1 MEVPRSHGSTLIYL
15 GRQFSSLTIKLVQ
28 VGNEFIVLDA
38 GHISYDIA
46 LYRVEK
52 TNPLQFREKAGKPP
66 ESELITAFFVN
77 F

>member
-1 MEVPRSHGSTLIYL
+1 M
-15 GRQFSSLTIKLVQ
+15 IKLVQ
-28 VGNEFIVLDA
+28 VGDEFVVLDA

-66 ESELITAFFVN
+66 ESELITAFFVD